1 MAKRIGQIAL
11 AIIAVVL
18 MVVAFAGVISN
29 QGERDNRVIN
39 TVNLDRTDRYMADEV
54 VRVWYGDI
62 GLSNVEEFGT
72 NNSKVSAIIHY
83 ENTTNHPLTLAPSDL
98 GTFMDDGFDYTLKGV
113 KDERVKYEPGDS
125 AEFKVYIDRDDG
137 LEGLTYLISE
147 PERNSG
153 LAEENQI
160 VYLSSVDLN
169 MLNQDAEAKAEFYG
183 ISPNYTE
190 KEEEDSEGR
199 DPEHVELIE
208 TIEETILTTED
219 DEDATKAEEE
229 RVRKLEQDRQ
239 EALNYLESIKE

>member
-18 MVVAFAGVISN
+18 MVVAFSGVISN

-39 TVNLDRTDRYMADEV
+39 KVDLDRTDKYMVDEV
-54 VRVWYGDI
+54 VRVWYGNV
-62 GLSNVEEFGT
+62 GLSNVEEFGA

-98 GTFMDDGFDYTLKGV
+98 GTFMDDGFDYTIKGV

-125 AEFKVYIDRDDG
+125 AEFRVYIDRDDG
-137 LEGLTYLISE
+137 LEGLSYLISE

-153 LAEENQI
+153 LAEENQV
-160 VYLSSVDLN
+160 VYRSSIDLN

-183 ISPNYTE
+183 MSPDYNE
-190 KEEEDSEGR
+190 DIEEDTVGR
-199 DPEHVELIE
+199 DAEHVALIE
-208 TIEETILTTED
+208 TIEDIILSTEE
-219 DEDATKAEEE
+219 DEEATKAEEE
-229 RVRKLEQDRQ
+229 RIRKLEQERQ
-239 EALNYLESIKE
+239 DALRYLESQG